1 MNKKEKI
8 EIEFRS
14 IFSKKKHDELKTFL
28 DENAKNLG
36 PDNKNVFFFI
46 MPDKL
51 LKVTDNE
58 SKDSAK
64 FTLKLNKI
72 GKGSDFKELEVPI
85 QRGDVDKT
93 VKIFKKLGFDE
104 VQESYQK
111 RHNYE
116 YKGVEIA
123 LKWSEVW
130 TYHIEFEILIEDEKE
145 KKTAEKKI
153 KKVAD
158 ELDVDL
164 MTDEELKAFTE
175 KIDKKL
181 RKEKENKNKN

>member
-1 MNKKEKI
+1 MSKKEKI

-14 IFSKKKHDELKTFL
+14 IFSKKKYNQLKSFL
-28 DENAKNLG
+28 DKNAEDLG
-36 PDNKNVFFFI
+36 LDNKNVFFFI
-46 MPDKL
+46 MPEKL
-51 LKVTDNE
+51 LKVTNNE

-85 QRGDVDKT
+85 EREDVNKT

-111 RHNYE
+111 RHNYG

-123 LKWSEVW
+123 LKWSETW
-130 TYHIEFEILIEDEKE
+130 TYHIELEILIEDKKKKE
-145 KKTAEKKI
+145 MAEKRI
-153 KKVAD
+153 KEVAD
-158 ELDVDL
+158 ELNVNL
-164 MTDEELKAFTE
+164 MTDEELKSFTE
-175 KIDKKL
+175 KVDKKL
-181 RKEKENKNKN
+181 REEKEQKK